1 MIKVNEVRKHFGV
14 VKAVDGMNFTAHD
27 SQITTLLG
35 GNGSGKTTT
44 MRMISGLIVPGGGEV
59 SVDAIDVRKQR
70 SRALSRIGVLHDE
83 FGLYPRL
90 TVHEHI
96 RYAGQL
102 HGLSGLKLANAVDKA
117 IAALGIEDIRHRFA
131 AGFSHGQRMK
141 TALARAIVHQPRNLI
156 LDEPARGLDIFSVRL
171 LRELLKRLRDEGVC
185 ILMSSHVM
193 ADVAELSDRTIVIDQ
208 GRVLAEGTPSEIVAL
223 SGKNNLEEAFVFLVS
238 RASERRA
245 A

>member
-1 MIKVNEVRKHFGV
+1 MIDVSGVHKSFGA
-14 VKAVDGMNFTAHD
+14 VKAVDGLSFAAGD
-27 SQITTLLG
+27 GQITTLLG

-44 MRMISGLIVPGGGEV
+44 LRMIAGLISPGAGSV
-59 SVDAIDVRKQR
+59 SVDGADVRHHR
-70 SRALSRIGVLHDE
+70 ARALSRLGVLHDE

-90 TVHEHI
+90 KVHEHI

-102 HGLSGLKLANAVDKA
+102 HGLSGARLSSAVDRA
-117 IAALGIEDIRHRFA
+117 IAELGLDDIRDRFA

-141 TALARAIVHQPRNLI
+141 TALARAIVHRPRNLV
-156 LDEPARGLDIFSVRL
+156 LDEPTRGLDIFSVRV

-193 ADVAELSDRTIVIDQ
+193 ADVAELSDRVVVVDQ
-208 GRVLAEGTPSEIVAL
+208 GRVLAEGSPREIIAL
-223 SGKNNLEEAFVFLVS
+223 SGKDDLESAFVSLV
-238 RASERRA
+238 AAQAERRA

>member
-1 MIKVNEVRKHFGV
+1 MIKVSEVRKHFGA
-14 VKAVDGMNFTAHD
+14 VKAVDGMTFVAHD
-27 SQITTLLG
+27 KQITTLLG

-44 MRMISGLIVPGGGEV
+44 MRMIAGLIVPGGGEV
-59 SVDAIDVRKQR
+59 SVDAIDVRRQR
-70 SRALSRIGVLHDE
+70 LRAMSRIGVLHDE

-90 TVHEHI
+90 TVNEHI

-102 HGLSGLKLANAVDKA
+102 HGLSGLNLANAVDKA
-117 IAALGIEDIRHRFA
+117 IAELGIEDIRHRFA

-193 ADVAELSDRTIVIDQ
+193 ADVAELSDRIVVIDQ
-208 GRVLAEGTPSEIVAL
+208 GRVLAEGTPGEIVAL